1 MSKTALITGVTG
13 QDGAYLAQLL
23 LKKGYDVH
31 GLIAR
36 RSTDPTWRL
45 KELRIH
51 DDVRLINGDLTD
63 TSSLMRAVE
72 KARPTEVYNL
82 AAQSFVGSSWDQP
95 EFTGNVDA
103 IGVTRLLEAIRIV
116 SPGSRFYQASTSE
129 MFGRVQNEKQDE
141 ETAFYPRSP
150 YGVAKLYGH
159 WITKN
164 YRESF
169 SLHASSGILFN
180 HESPLRGIEFVT
192 RKITD
197 GVARIK
203 LGKADELRLGNMD
216 AKRDWGFAGD
226 YVEGMW
232 LMLQQDQPDDYVLAT
247 GETQTVREF
256 CRLAFSH
263 VELDYE
269 RYVKMDPAY
278 MRPAEVEVL
287 LGNPSKA
294 QRKLGWSP
302 RTSLQQLVEMMIEAD
317 LRRVAA
323 ES

>member
-1 MSKTALITGVTG
+1 MITGVTG